1 MVESKNV
8 EPVDPEGRPNCA
20 ILHRGLSI
28 CVGGGVLEPR
38 SRGNYQGTAVLR
50 KPRL

>member
-1 MVESKNV
+1 MVESQNV
-8 EPVDPEGRPNCA
+8 EPADPEGRPYCA

-38 SRGNYQGTAVLR
+38 SAETTKG
-50 KPRL
+50 RLY